1 MLLDSSLKFEISFLL
16 DDMFFSP
23 QSHYTIDFIQQ
34 YFNRSMPTKIKLIKI
49 LSSLYY
55 ICPCQPVRVHNA
67 FLKKEIKKKSVFILG
82 ISELVKINRAIKLL
96 MSNRIKPLK
105 SMLLYK

>member
-1 MLLDSSLKFEISFLL
+1 
-16 DDMFFSP
+16 MFFSP
-23 QSHYTIDFIQQ
+23 QSHYTIDFIHQ
-34 YFNRSMPTKIKLIKI
+34 YFISSIPTKINLIKI

-55 ICPCQPVRVHNA
+55 ICLCQPVSVHKA
-67 FLKKEIKKKSVFILG
+67 FLKKEIKKEKSVFILG

-96 MSNRIKPLK
+96 MSFNRLKPLK